1 MNRRSAKLSTNH
13 YRSKFILRPSFRSKF
28 ILRPSWSTKF
38 ILRPSWSTKFILRPS
53 WSAKFIL
60 RFDFL
65 NITVRHEIGKRYRD
79 AKHRVSTMGTIP

>member
-13 YRSKFILRPSFRSKF
+13 YRSKFILRPSWSAKF
-28 ILRPSWSTKF
+28 ILRHSWSA
-38 ILRPSWSTKFILRPS
+38 KFILRPS

-65 NITVRHEIGKRYRD
+65 DITVRHEIGKRYIH
-79 AKHRVSTMGTIP
+79 K